1 MIGEGI
7 QSSNQRRHTFVAD
20 RVEVGFFTDPSV
32 CIGCKACEVACKE
45 WNEVPDDG
53 YTWTGNSYDNTG
65 HLGASTWRHVMFI
78 EQDLAKGNQITNTAQ
93 ASPSTPH
100 SKFRIPHSDDPLR
113 WIFLSDVCKHCENA
127 GCLEACPTGSIVRT
141 EVGSVL
147 VQNDVCNGCGY
158 CVVSCP
164 FGVIDRRPAPLP
176 DHGGA
181 FKCTFCYDRQ
191 KSGLTPACAK
201 VCPTESIVFGRLDDV
216 RARAHERV
224 ATLRAAGYSDA
235 NIYDPTETSVGGIH
249 ASFLLLGAAESYGLP
264 PKPEIPTIYLKS
276 SWLAAAATAIGA
288 IAVVGIAFA
297 FF

>member
-1 MIGEGI
+1 MIGQGI
-7 QSSNQRRHTFVAD
+7 HSTNQQRHTFVQD

-53 YTWTGNSYDNTG
+53 YIWTGNSYDNTG
-65 HLGASTWRHVMFI
+65 HLSASTWRHVMFL
-78 EQDLAKGNQITNTAQ
+78 EQDRPKGHQIAGPM
-93 ASPSTPH
+93 SLGGDGEDP
-100 SKFRIPHSDDPLR
+100 FRWL
-113 WIFLSDVCKHCENA
+113 FLSDVCKHCEEA

-164 FGVIDRRPAPLP
+164 FGVIDKRPEPLP
-176 DHGGA
+176 DAGGA

-216 RARAHERV
+216 RARGAARV
-224 ATLRAAGYSDA
+224 EALRATGYDDA
-235 NIYDPTETSVGGIH
+235 QIYDPTDTSVGGIH
-249 ASFLLLGAAESYGLP
+249 AFFLILGEPEAYGLP
-264 PKPEIPTIYLKS
+264 PKPQVPTIYLRS
-276 SWLAAAATAIGA
+276 AWTAAGVAAAA
-288 IAVVGIAFA
+288 AVGFVALAFA
-297 FF
+297 FFA